1 MNYVK
6 IVEWL
11 RKNGSDLKDNWKVVA
26 GVLACVLAAQS
37 VTGLTLTVRSATPG
51 EQPGIIIILP
61 DDTAPLVVGA
71 ANDPHQAGEW
81 IIVTRIAIKA
91 AIAILERRAP
101 KTPSEWDDRLLAVLR
116 LIQSDRAAFEAAENA
131 IHSHAVEKIESADK
145 LR

>member
-1 MNYVK
+1 VNIAK
-6 IVEWL
+6 LVEWL
-11 RKNGSDLKDNWKVVA
+11 KKNGSDLKDNWKLVA

-81 IIVTRIAIKA
+81 ILVTKIAIKA

-101 KTPSEWDDRLLAVLR
+101 KTPSEWDDRLLAL
-116 LIQSDRAAFEAAENA
+116 LKLFASDRAAFERAEQ
-131 IHSHAVEKIESADK
+131 AV
-145 LR
+145 RGG